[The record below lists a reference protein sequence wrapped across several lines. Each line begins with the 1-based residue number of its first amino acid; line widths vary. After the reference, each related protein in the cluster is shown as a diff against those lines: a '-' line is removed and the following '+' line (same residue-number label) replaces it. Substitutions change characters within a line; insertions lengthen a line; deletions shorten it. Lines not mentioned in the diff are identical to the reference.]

1 MMGFFVLGTV
11 YYVYLLLQG
20 GMTALMYASE
30 REHID
35 CVKALLQRDANV
47 NYQDEVISPKAVRY
61 LLLICVLMVW
71 VTRESGEQN
80 IVCIGVLECDLEPGV

>member
-1 MMGFFVLGTV
+1 MMVLFILGTV

-35 CVKALLQRDANV
+35 CVKALLQRGANV
-47 NYQDEVISPKAVRY
+47 NYQDEVNSPKTVRY
-61 LLLICVLMVW
+61 LLLICVFMVW
-71 VTRESGEQN
+71 VTRVSGEQN
-80 IVCIGVLECDLEPGV
+80 IVCRSVI